1 MKLLTAFRLASTG
14 LSVQRTRLN
23 VTAMNLAN
31 AHVTRTLEGGPY
43 RAKNLIV
50 QAAPLT
56 PELAD
61 KLGELADKLETPK
74 VIALVDDQSPF
85 KEVYDPAHP
94 DADERGIV
102 RYPNVDVLTE
112 MVDLLAASRAYEAN
126 LSVVTVTKNL
136 ALKTLEILK

>member
-1 MKLLTAFRLASTG
+1 MKLLTAFRLASSG

>member
-43 RAKNLIV
+43 RAKNLII

-85 KEVYDPAHP
+85 KEVYDPTHP